1 MSEEQKSN
9 FDQENL
15 NESSNRS
22 SETSSRFRM
31 PWNNKFGEDENLKN
45 RQYSRSARNQPE
57 REATTLSKVLLFMVI
72 CVCIVPFILFFWVN
86 ASRPQNPS
94 PRTASQVSISR
105 AESSSAS
112 SSSTSESSSA
122 LASASS
128 IESKASESGQGLNNQ
143 QGEHPN
149 QNQQGQQ
156 QGQNQQGQQQ
166 GQNQQGQQQGQNQQG
181 QQQGQNQQG
190 QQQQNQGG
198 TTYVVQAGDSWYRIA
213 ANNGV
218 SLDALLA
225 ANGATVETT
234 ILPGQTIVIP

>member
-1 MSEEQKSN
+1 MDLVTLYHILGGILMSEEQKSN

-15 NESSNRS
+15 NESSNQS
-22 SETSSRFRM
+22 SETSGKFRM

-45 RQYSRSARNQPE
+45 RQYSRTARNQPE

-122 LASASS
+122 VASASS

-149 QNQQGQQ
+149 
-156 QGQNQQGQQQ
+156 
-166 GQNQQGQQQGQNQQG
+166 QNQQGQQQGQNQQG

>member
-1 MSEEQKSN
+1 MDLVTLYHILGGILMSEEQKSN

-15 NESSNRS
+15 NESSNQS
-22 SETSSRFRM
+22 SETSGKFRM

-45 RQYSRSARNQPE
+45 RQYSRTARNQPE

-122 LASASS
+122 VASASS
-128 IESKASESGQGLNNQ
+128 IESKASESGQGMNNQ
-143 QGEHPN
+143 QGERPN
-149 QNQQGQQ
+149 
-156 QGQNQQGQQQ
+156 
-166 GQNQQGQQQGQNQQG
+166 QNQQGQQQGQNQQG

>member
-1 MSEEQKSN
+1 MDLVTLYHILGGILMSEEQKSN

-15 NESSNRS
+15 NESSNQS
-22 SETSSRFRM
+22 SETSGKFRM

-45 RQYSRSARNQPE
+45 RQYSRTARNQPE

-112 SSSTSESSSA
+112 SSSASESSSA
-122 LASASS
+122 VASASS
-128 IESKASESGQGLNNQ
+128 LASKASESGQGLNNH
-143 QGEHPN
+143 QGEQPN
-149 QNQQGQQ
+149 
-156 QGQNQQGQQQ
+156 
-166 GQNQQGQQQGQNQQG
+166 QNQQGQQQGQNQQG

>member
-1 MSEEQKSN
+1 
-9 FDQENL
+9 
-15 NESSNRS
+15 
-22 SETSSRFRM
+22 M

-45 RQYSRSARNQPE
+45 RQYSRTARNQPE

-112 SSSTSESSSA
+112 SSSASESSSA
-122 LASASS
+122 VASASS
-128 IESKASESGQGLNNQ
+128 LESKASESGHGLNNQ
-143 QGEHPN
+143 QGEQPN
-149 QNQQGQQ
+149 
-156 QGQNQQGQQQ
+156 
-166 GQNQQGQQQGQNQQG
+166 QNQQGQQQGQNQQG

-234 ILPGQTIVIP
+234 IVPGQTIVIP

>member
-1 MSEEQKSN
+1 MDLVTLYHILGGILMSEEQKSN

-15 NESSNRS
+15 NESSNQS
-22 SETSSRFRM
+22 SETSGKFRM

-45 RQYSRSARNQPE
+45 RQYSRTARNQPE
-57 REATTLSKVLLFMVI
+57 REATTLSKVLRFMVI

-112 SSSTSESSSA
+112 SSSASESSSA
-122 LASASS
+122 VASASS
-128 IESKASESGQGLNNQ
+128 LESKASESGQGLNNQ
-143 QGEHPN
+143 QGEQPH
-149 QNQQGQQ
+149 
-156 QGQNQQGQQQ
+156 
-166 GQNQQGQQQGQNQQG
+166 QNQQGQQQGQNQQG

-225 ANGATVETT
+225 ANGASLETT

>member
-1 MSEEQKSN
+1 MNHQINHRK
-9 FDQENL
+9 
-15 NESSNRS
+15 
-22 SETSSRFRM
+22 
-31 PWNNKFGEDENLKN
+31 
-45 RQYSRSARNQPE
+45 RQADLECLGTTNSRSARNQPE

-122 LASASS
+122 VASASS
-128 IESKASESGQGLNNQ
+128 IESKASESGLGLNNQ

-149 QNQQGQQ
+149 
-156 QGQNQQGQQQ
+156 
-166 GQNQQGQQQGQNQQG
+166 QNQQGQQQGQNQQG

>member
-15 NESSNRS
+15 NESSNQS

-112 SSSTSESSSA
+112 SSS
-122 LASASS
+122 
-128 IESKASESGQGLNNQ
+128 ASESGHGLNNQ
-143 QGEHPN
+143 QGEQPN
-149 QNQQGQQ
+149 QNQQGH
-156 QGQNQQGQQQ
+156 
-166 GQNQQGQQQGQNQQG
+166 QQGQNQQG

>member
-1 MSEEQKSN
+1 
-9 FDQENL
+9 
-15 NESSNRS
+15 
-22 SETSSRFRM
+22 M

-45 RQYSRSARNQPE
+45 RQYSRTARNQPE

-112 SSSTSESSSA
+112 SSSASESSSA
-122 LASASS
+122 VASASS
-128 IESKASESGQGLNNQ
+128 LESKASESGQGLNNH
-143 QGEHPN
+143 QGEQPN
-149 QNQQGQQ
+149 
-156 QGQNQQGQQQ
+156 
-166 GQNQQGQQQGQNQQG
+166 QNQQGQQQGQNQQG

-225 ANGATVETT
+225 ANGASLETT

>member
-1 MSEEQKSN
+1 MDLVTLYHILGGILMSEEQKSN

-15 NESSNRS
+15 NESSNQS
-22 SETSSRFRM
+22 SETSGKFRM

-45 RQYSRSARNQPE
+45 RQYSRTARNQPE

-128 IESKASESGQGLNNQ
+128 IESKASESGQGMNNQ
-143 QGEHPN
+143 QGERPN
-149 QNQQGQQ
+149 
-156 QGQNQQGQQQ
+156 
-166 GQNQQGQQQGQNQQG
+166 QNQQGQQQGQNQQG

-225 ANGATVETT
+225 ANGASLETT

>member
-1 MSEEQKSN
+1 MDLVTLYHILGGILMSEEQKSN

-15 NESSNRS
+15 NESSNQS
-22 SETSSRFRM
+22 SETSGKFRM

-45 RQYSRSARNQPE
+45 RQYSRTARNQPE

-105 AESSSAS
+105 AESSSAIS
-112 SSSTSESSSA
+112 SSASESSSA
-122 LASASS
+122 VASASS
-128 IESKASESGQGLNNQ
+128 LESKASESGHGLN
-143 QGEHPN
+143 
-149 QNQQGQQ
+149 
-156 QGQNQQGQQQ
+156 
-166 GQNQQGQQQGQNQQG
+166 NQQG

>member
-15 NESSNRS
+15 NESSNQS
-22 SETSSRFRM
+22 SETSGKFRM

-45 RQYSRSARNQPE
+45 RQYSRTARNQPE

-112 SSSTSESSSA
+112 SSSASESSSA
-122 LASASS
+122 VASASS
-128 IESKASESGQGLNNQ
+128 IESKASESGHSLNNQ

-149 QNQQGQQ
+149 
-156 QGQNQQGQQQ
+156 
-166 GQNQQGQQQGQNQQG
+166 QNQQGQQQGQNQQG

>member
-1 MSEEQKSN
+1 MDLVTLYHILGGILMSEEQKSN

-15 NESSNRS
+15 NESSNQS
-22 SETSSRFRM
+22 SETSGKFRM

-45 RQYSRSARNQPE
+45 RQYSRTARNQPE

-112 SSSTSESSSA
+112 SSSASESSSA
-122 LASASS
+122 VASASS
-128 IESKASESGQGLNNQ
+128 LESKASESGHGSNNQ
-143 QGEHPN
+143 QGEQPN
-149 QNQQGQQ
+149 
-156 QGQNQQGQQQ
+156 
-166 GQNQQGQQQGQNQQG
+166 QNQQGQQQGQNQQG

-225 ANGATVETT
+225 ANGASLETT

>member
-1 MSEEQKSN
+1 MDLVTLYHILGGILMSEEQKSN

-15 NESSNRS
+15 NESSNQS
-22 SETSSRFRM
+22 SETSGKFRM

-112 SSSTSESSSA
+112 SSSASESSSA
-122 LASASS
+122 VASASS
-128 IESKASESGQGLNNQ
+128 LESKASESGQGLNNH
-143 QGEHPN
+143 QGEQPN
-149 QNQQGQQ
+149 
-156 QGQNQQGQQQ
+156 
-166 GQNQQGQQQGQNQQG
+166 QNQQGQQQGQNQQG

-225 ANGATVETT
+225 ANGASLETT

>member
-122 LASASS
+122 VASASS
-128 IESKASESGQGLNNQ
+128 IESKASESGQGMNNQ
-143 QGEHPN
+143 QGERPN
-149 QNQQGQQ
+149 QN
-156 QGQNQQGQQQ
+156 
-166 GQNQQGQQQGQNQQG
+166 QQGQNQQG

>member
-15 NESSNRS
+15 NESSNQS
-22 SETSSRFRM
+22 SETSGKFRM

-45 RQYSRSARNQPE
+45 RQYSRTARNQPE

-112 SSSTSESSSA
+112 SSSASESSSA
-122 LASASS
+122 VASASS
-128 IESKASESGQGLNNQ
+128 LESKASETGQGLNNH
-143 QGEHPN
+143 QGEQPN
-149 QNQQGQQ
+149 
-156 QGQNQQGQQQ
+156 
-166 GQNQQGQQQGQNQQG
+166 QNQQGQQQGQNQQG

-225 ANGATVETT
+225 ANGASLETT

>member
-1 MSEEQKSN
+1 MDLVTLYHILGGILMSEEQKSN

-15 NESSNRS
+15 NESSNQS
-22 SETSSRFRM
+22 SETSGKFRM

-45 RQYSRSARNQPE
+45 RQYSRTARNQPE

-128 IESKASESGQGLNNQ
+128 IESKASESGQGMNNQ
-143 QGEHPN
+143 QGERPT
-149 QNQQGQQ
+149 
-156 QGQNQQGQQQ
+156 
-166 GQNQQGQQQGQNQQG
+166 QNQQGQQQGQNQQG

>member
-1 MSEEQKSN
+1 
-9 FDQENL
+9 
-15 NESSNRS
+15 
-22 SETSSRFRM
+22 M

-45 RQYSRSARNQPE
+45 RQYSRTARNQPE

-112 SSSTSESSSA
+112 SSSASESSSA
-122 LASASS
+122 VASASS
-128 IESKASESGQGLNNQ
+128 LESKASESGHGSNNQ
-143 QGEHPN
+143 QGEQPN
-149 QNQQGQQ
+149 
-156 QGQNQQGQQQ
+156 
-166 GQNQQGQQQGQNQQG
+166 QNQQGQQQGQNQQG

-225 ANGATVETT
+225 ANGASLETT

>member
-15 NESSNRS
+15 NESSNQS
-22 SETSSRFRM
+22 SETSGKFRM

-45 RQYSRSARNQPE
+45 RQYSRTARNQPE

-128 IESKASESGQGLNNQ
+128 IESKASESGQGMNNQ
-143 QGEHPN
+143 QGERPN
-149 QNQQGQQ
+149 
-156 QGQNQQGQQQ
+156 
-166 GQNQQGQQQGQNQQG
+166 QNQQGQQQGQNQQG

-225 ANGATVETT
+225 ANGASLETT

>member
-1 MSEEQKSN
+1 MPLTDLVTLYHILGGILMSEEQKSN

-156 QGQNQQGQQQ
+156 Q
-166 GQNQQGQQQGQNQQG
+166 
-181 QQQGQNQQG
+181 
-190 QQQQNQGG
+190 QNQGG

>member
-166 GQNQQGQQQGQNQQG
+166 
-181 QQQGQNQQG
+181 
-190 QQQQNQGG
+190 QNQGG

>member
-15 NESSNRS
+15 NESSNQS
-22 SETSSRFRM
+22 SETSGKFRM

-45 RQYSRSARNQPE
+45 RQYSRTARNQPE

-112 SSSTSESSSA
+112 SSSASESSSA
-122 LASASS
+122 VASASS
-128 IESKASESGQGLNNQ
+128 LESKASESGQGLNNQ
-143 QGEHPN
+143 QGEQPH
-149 QNQQGQQ
+149 QN
-156 QGQNQQGQQQ
+156 
-166 GQNQQGQQQGQNQQG
+166 QQGQNQQG

-225 ANGATVETT
+225 ANGATIETT

>member
-1 MSEEQKSN
+1 
-9 FDQENL
+9 
-15 NESSNRS
+15 
-22 SETSSRFRM
+22 M

-45 RQYSRSARNQPE
+45 RQYSRTARNQPE

-105 AESSSAS
+105 AESSTAS
-112 SSSTSESSSA
+112 SSSASESSSA
-122 LASASS
+122 VASASS
-128 IESKASESGQGLNNQ
+128 LESKASESGHGLNNQ
-143 QGEHPN
+143 QGEQPN
-149 QNQQGQQ
+149 
-156 QGQNQQGQQQ
+156 
-166 GQNQQGQQQGQNQQG
+166 QNQQGQQQGQNQQG

>member
-1 MSEEQKSN
+1 MNLVTLYHILGGILMSEEQKSN

-128 IESKASESGQGLNNQ
+128 IESKASESGQGMNNQ
-143 QGEHPN
+143 QGERPN
-149 QNQQGQQ
+149 
-156 QGQNQQGQQQ
+156 
-166 GQNQQGQQQGQNQQG
+166 QNQQGQQQGQNQQG

>member
-15 NESSNRS
+15 NEPSNQS
-22 SETSSRFRM
+22 SETSGKFRM

-45 RQYSRSARNQPE
+45 RQYSRTARNQPE

-112 SSSTSESSSA
+112 SSSASESSSA
-122 LASASS
+122 VASASS
-128 IESKASESGQGLNNQ
+128 LESKASESGQGLNNQ
-143 QGEHPN
+143 QGEQPN
-149 QNQQGQQ
+149 H
-156 QGQNQQGQQQ
+156 
-166 GQNQQGQQQGQNQQG
+166 NQQGQQQGQNQQG

-225 ANGATVETT
+225 ANGASLETT

>member
-15 NESSNRS
+15 NESSNQS
-22 SETSSRFRM
+22 SETSGKFRM

-45 RQYSRSARNQPE
+45 RQYSRTARNQPE

-112 SSSTSESSSA
+112 SSSASESSSA
-122 LASASS
+122 VASASS
-128 IESKASESGQGLNNQ
+128 LESKASESGQGMNNQ
-143 QGEHPN
+143 QGEQPN

-166 GQNQQGQQQGQNQQG
+166 GQNQH
-181 QQQGQNQQG
+181 G

>member
-15 NESSNRS
+15 NESSNQS
-22 SETSSRFRM
+22 SETSGKFRM

-45 RQYSRSARNQPE
+45 RQYSRTARNQPE

-128 IESKASESGQGLNNQ
+128 IESKASESGHGLNNQ
-143 QGEHPN
+143 QGEQPN
-149 QNQQGQQ
+149 
-156 QGQNQQGQQQ
+156 
-166 GQNQQGQQQGQNQQG
+166 QNQQGQQQGQNQQG

>member
-1 MSEEQKSN
+1 MDLVTLYHILGGILMSEEQKSN

-15 NESSNRS
+15 NESSNQS
-22 SETSSRFRM
+22 SETSGKFRM

-45 RQYSRSARNQPE
+45 RQYSRTARNQPE

-112 SSSTSESSSA
+112 SSSASESSSA
-122 LASASS
+122 VASASS
-128 IESKASESGQGLNNQ
+128 LESKASESGQGLNNH
-143 QGEHPN
+143 QGEQPN
-149 QNQQGQQ
+149 
-156 QGQNQQGQQQ
+156 
-166 GQNQQGQQQGQNQQG
+166 QNQQGQQQGQNQQG

-218 SLDALLA
+218 SLYALLA

>member
-15 NESSNRS
+15 NESSNQS
-22 SETSSRFRM
+22 SETSGKFRM

-45 RQYSRSARNQPE
+45 RQYSRTARNQPE

-166 GQNQQGQQQGQNQQG
+166 GQNQQGQQQ
-181 QQQGQNQQG
+181 
-190 QQQQNQGG
+190 QNQGG

>member
-9 FDQENL
+9 FNQENL
-15 NESSNRS
+15 NESSNQS
-22 SETSSRFRM
+22 SETSGKFRM

-45 RQYSRSARNQPE
+45 RQYSRTARNQPE

-112 SSSTSESSSA
+112 SSSASESSSA
-122 LASASS
+122 VASASS

-143 QGEHPN
+143 QGEQPN
-149 QNQQGQQ
+149 QNQH
-156 QGQNQQGQQQ
+156 
-166 GQNQQGQQQGQNQQG
+166 GQNQQG

>member
-1 MSEEQKSN
+1 MDLVTLYHILGGILMSEEQKSN

-15 NESSNRS
+15 NESSNQS
-22 SETSSRFRM
+22 SETSGKFRM

-45 RQYSRSARNQPE
+45 RQYSRTARNQPE

-112 SSSTSESSSA
+112 SSSASESSSA
-122 LASASS
+122 VASASS
-128 IESKASESGQGLNNQ
+128 LESKASESGHGLNNQ
-143 QGEHPN
+143 QGEQPN
-149 QNQQGQQ
+149 QNQL
-156 QGQNQQGQQQ
+156 
-166 GQNQQGQQQGQNQQG
+166 G

-225 ANGATVETT
+225 ANGASLETT

>member
-1 MSEEQKSN
+1 MDLVTLYHILGGILMSEEQKSN

-15 NESSNRS
+15 NESSNQS
-22 SETSSRFRM
+22 SETSGKFRM

-45 RQYSRSARNQPE
+45 RQYSRTARNQPE

-112 SSSTSESSSA
+112 SSSASESSSA
-122 LASASS
+122 VASASS
-128 IESKASESGQGLNNQ
+128 LESKASESGQGLNNQ

-149 QNQQGQQ
+149 
-156 QGQNQQGQQQ
+156 
-166 GQNQQGQQQGQNQQG
+166 QNQQGQQQGQNQQG

>member
-15 NESSNRS
+15 NESSNQS
-22 SETSSRFRM
+22 SETSGKFRM

-45 RQYSRSARNQPE
+45 RQYSRTARNQPE

-112 SSSTSESSSA
+112 SSSASESSSA
-122 LASASS
+122 VASASS
-128 IESKASESGQGLNNQ
+128 LESKASESGQGLNNQ
-143 QGEHPN
+143 QGEQPN
-149 QNQQGQQ
+149 
-156 QGQNQQGQQQ
+156 
-166 GQNQQGQQQGQNQQG
+166 QNQQGQQQGQNQQG

>member
-15 NESSNRS
+15 NESSNQS
-22 SETSSRFRM
+22 SETSGKFRM

-45 RQYSRSARNQPE
+45 RQYSRTARNQPE

-112 SSSTSESSSA
+112 SSSASESSSA
-122 LASASS
+122 VASASS
-128 IESKASESGQGLNNQ
+128 IESKASESGHGLNNQ
-143 QGEHPN
+143 QGEQPN

-156 QGQNQQGQQQ
+156 H
-166 GQNQQGQQQGQNQQG
+166 GQNQQG

-225 ANGATVETT
+225 ANGATIETT

>member
-166 GQNQQGQQQGQNQQG
+166 GQNQQGQQQ
-181 QQQGQNQQG
+181 
-190 QQQQNQGG
+190 QNQGG

>member
-15 NESSNRS
+15 NESSNQS
-22 SETSSRFRM
+22 SETSGKFRM

-45 RQYSRSARNQPE
+45 RQYSRTARNQPE

-112 SSSTSESSSA
+112 SSSASESSSA
-122 LASASS
+122 VASASS
-128 IESKASESGQGLNNQ
+128 LESKASESGQGLNNQ

-149 QNQQGQQ
+149 
-156 QGQNQQGQQQ
+156 
-166 GQNQQGQQQGQNQQG
+166 QNQQGQQQGQNQQG

>member
-1 MSEEQKSN
+1 MDLVTLYHILGGILMSEEQKSN

-15 NESSNRS
+15 NESSNQS
-22 SETSSRFRM
+22 SETSGKFRM

-45 RQYSRSARNQPE
+45 RQYSRTARNQPE

-128 IESKASESGQGLNNQ
+128 IESKASESGQGMNNQ
-143 QGEHPN
+143 QGERPN
-149 QNQQGQQ
+149 
-156 QGQNQQGQQQ
+156 
-166 GQNQQGQQQGQNQQG
+166 QNQQGQQQGQNQQG

>member
-15 NESSNRS
+15 NESSNQS
-22 SETSSRFRM
+22 SETSGKFRM
-31 PWNNKFGEDENLKN
+31 PWNNKFGEDENLEN
-45 RQYSRSARNQPE
+45 RQYSRTARNQPE

-105 AESSSAS
+105 AESSSAIS
-112 SSSTSESSSA
+112 SSASESSSA
-122 LASASS
+122 VASASS
-128 IESKASESGQGLNNQ
+128 LESKASESGHGLNNQ
-143 QGEHPN
+143 QGEQPN
-149 QNQQGQQ
+149 
-156 QGQNQQGQQQ
+156 
-166 GQNQQGQQQGQNQQG
+166 QNQQGQQQGQNQQG

>member
-1 MSEEQKSN
+1 
-9 FDQENL
+9 
-15 NESSNRS
+15 
-22 SETSSRFRM
+22 
-31 PWNNKFGEDENLKN
+31 
-45 RQYSRSARNQPE
+45 
-57 REATTLSKVLLFMVI
+57 MVI

-122 LASASS
+122 VASASS

-149 QNQQGQQ
+149 
-156 QGQNQQGQQQ
+156 
-166 GQNQQGQQQGQNQQG
+166 QNQQGQQQGQNQQG

>member
-15 NESSNRS
+15 NESSNQS
-22 SETSSRFRM
+22 SETSGKFRM

-45 RQYSRSARNQPE
+45 RQYSRTARNQPE

-122 LASASS
+122 VASASS
-128 IESKASESGQGLNNQ
+128 IESKASESGQGMNNQ
-143 QGEHPN
+143 QGERPN
-149 QNQQGQQ
+149 
-156 QGQNQQGQQQ
+156 
-166 GQNQQGQQQGQNQQG
+166 QNQQGQQQGQNQQG